1 MLTTAMLDDICGH
14 TKYADRKRAFC
25 DFINGTAVRHSG
37 LNRPHEMAQ
46 FLPQILHESTRMK
59 HVREVW
65 GPTPAQQRYEGR
77 ADLGNTRAGDGKLF
91 LGRDLLQVTGRS
103 NYRALT
109 VWARRVFGDHMP
121 NFEQDP
127 ARLEAPEFLGLGALW
142 YWTQRV
148 PVKYIDAGDVEM
160 VTRRINGGLNGYPD
174 RLDLYAR
181 TALVLLG
188 HGPADVEAFQR
199 AAGLAIDGI
208 AGPLTRAALHRHL
221 LGVDVPSRAPA
232 APPAVDPA
240 QAQSPG
246 LLARILA
253 RLQL

>member
-46 FLPQILHESTRMK
+46 FLPQALHESTRMK

-65 GPTPAQQRYEGR
+65 GPTPDQQRYEGR
-77 ADLGNTRAGDGKLF
+77 ADLGNTILGDGKLF
-91 LGRDLLQVTGRS
+91 LGRDLLHVTGRS

-127 ARLEAPEFLGLGALW
+127 ARLEAAEFRGLGALW

-148 PVKYIDAGDVEM
+148 PV
-160 VTRRINGGLNGYPD
+160 N
-174 RLDLYAR
+174 LYAR
-181 TALVLLG
+181 AALVLLG
-188 HGPADVEAFQR
+188 HGPSDVAAFQR

-221 LGVDVPSRAPA
+221 MGVDVPSRAPA